1 MVCATVG
8 LGLYERQQA
17 VNLGRL
23 AVNVYEQS
31 LMSISYVRGA
41 QVGFMR
47 FAAALRMSPRG
58 IDTWS
63 SAQQRAVGL
72 KDVLEDLDVAIER
85 IVTAEAG
92 KQARELRDRMVPRDG
107 GTPKTTASGA
117 EAEFAEIDQSFDT
130 LTETLT
136 ADAFTQ
142 RSDVDAM
149 IASSERSIRL
159 ALGASVAGA
168 LLITLLLGTSIVR
181 PVRRAVTIAGAIAEG
196 RLDNP
201 IQTKGRSETARL
213 LQALAR
219 MQMALADATAERA
232 ANAAA
237 DTERRAAFEQRL
249 TVALRGMADT
259 VETEA
264 TAALDQISGR
274 TRAMAD
280 NAEDM
285 RRSALDTDASSRE
298 AAGAAG
304 RCLETSQTVASAAEE
319 LSVSIREISE
329 RVMQS
334 TQVVGRAVAASGETR
349 GKIEA
354 LNNSVAQI
362 SAITNMI
369 NEIAGRTTLLA
380 LNATIEAARAG
391 DAGKGFAVVAGEVK
405 QLATQTARSTAQI
418 AGFIQEV
425 RTATASSIE
434 AVMVIEKM
442 ISEIDAISTMIAAA
456 VEQQGAATQEIAR
469 NVAETAQA
477 ADVVN
482 ERITRVSAEAGFTG
496 QRAQVVGDH
505 AKGLAVAVGELKR
518 AVVQAV
524 RTSTGEV
531 DRRVHARHPID
542 LGCRLTVDGG
552 GSHPGQLNDLSE
564 GGASVSNVT
573 GLVAGVRGVLTID
586 GVRIGLPATVH
597 RADDVSLR
605 LIFNLD
611 EGQREEWR
619 RTLEGLVM
627 RKAA

>member
-1 MVCATVG
+1 MLCVTIG

-23 AVNVYEQS
+23 AINVYEQS

-47 FAAALRMSPRG
+47 FAAALQKTPHG
-58 IDTWS
+58 NDVWA
-63 SAQQRAVGL
+63 SAQQRAAGL
-72 KDVLEDLDVAIER
+72 KDVLDDLDVALER

-92 KQARELRDRMVPRDG
+92 KQARELRARMAPRDG
-107 GTPKTTASGA
+107 GAPNSATGGA
-117 EAEFAEIDQSFDT
+117 EAEYAGIDQGFDT

-142 RSDVDAM
+142 RSDADAM
-149 IASSERSIRL
+149 IAASERSIRL
-159 ALGASVAGA
+159 ALGVSIAVA
-168 LLITLLLGTSIVR
+168 LLITMLLGTGIVR
-181 PVRRAVTIAGAIAEG
+181 PVRRAVTIADAIAEG
-196 RLDNP
+196 RLDNV

-213 LQALAR
+213 LLALAR
-219 MQMALADATAERA
+219 MQTALTDANAGRAAHEVADA
-232 ANAAA
+232 
-237 DTERRAAFEQRL
+237 ERRAAFEQRL
-249 TVALRGMADT
+249 TGALRGMADT

-264 TAALDQISGR
+264 AMALDQISSR
-274 TRAMAD
+274 TRAMAG

-298 AAGAAG
+298 AAGAAE

-329 RVMQS
+329 RVVQS

-369 NEIAGRTTLLA
+369 NEIAGRTNLLA

-405 QLATQTARSTAQI
+405 QLAIQTARSTARI
-418 AGFIQEV
+418 GEFIQEV
-425 RTATASSIE
+425 RTATAGSIE
-434 AVMVIEKM
+434 AVMVIEQM
-442 ISEIDAISTMIAAA
+442 ISEIDAISTMIASA

-477 ADVVN
+477 AGVVN
-482 ERITRVSAEAGFTG
+482 ERITRVSAEAGLTG
-496 QRAQVVGDH
+496 QRAQDVGDL
-505 AKGLAVAVGELKR
+505 AGGLAAAVGELKR
-518 AVVQAV
+518 AVVRTV
-524 RTSTGEV
+524 RTSTSEV
-531 DRRVHARHPID
+531 DRRVHQRHAID
-542 LGCRLTVDGG
+542 LGCRLAVESN
-552 GSHPGQLNDLSE
+552 GSQAGRLADVSE
-564 GGASVSNVT
+564 GGVQVLNMS
-573 GLVAGVRGVLTID
+573 GLEAGVRGVLTLD
-586 GVRIGLPATVH
+586 GATMTLPATVH
-597 RADDVSLR
+597 WVDEDSAR
-605 LIFNLD
+605 LIFDLD
-611 EGQREEWR
+611 ETQQEEWR
-619 RTLEGLVM
+619 RTLERLIM
-627 RKAA
+627 REAA